1 MSLPAR
7 IGPYR
12 PTRHLGTGG
21 MGAVYYAPDPDGG
34 APLAVKVLHRDF
46 AADPAHRARFRR
58 ETAMLRKVTG
68 PYLVPL
74 IDADPDAPLPW
85 LATAYVRGDTLH
97 QHVRD
102 SGAMGPDNLLT
113 FAAAVA
119 HALACIHGAGVAH
132 RDLKPTNVLLAAD
145 GPRVVDFGIA
155 HHLDATAITATSVT
169 TGTPGW
175 MAPEQLTA
183 GTTLPACDIFAWG
196 LLVAYAAAA
205 THPFGTPT
213 GITHRIVSA
222 EPSLAGVP
230 DALLSLVRGALH
242 KEPEQRPSAA
252 ELAERTAA
260 VYGPTGTAVFPT
272 VSYTRSLERGT
283 GEADDAGTGRA
294 APLEGARWTVPLPAE
309 LPADQEEA
317 QRESA
322 KPTDGPTDGPTG
334 EPGKDSAEQTGTK
347 AATVRPAPAAPAGP
361 DAPETGTEATVRP
374 APPVPPVP
382 PAATPAPAPAPA
394 SAVAPGSSPVRR
406 RARRRVVYALTAAA
420 VLGVA
425 AAGIA
430 AGMAAG
436 DQEDGASGRPSSA
449 ATTARPQ
456 QSVAAPAPPT
466 ATPSAD
472 ASPVAEEAAVE
483 EKPEPLAL
491 FGGLRV
497 TVSAGSGLAVR
508 ASDADTDSGTGWDT
522 TTGDEETTVATSADF
537 DLHGDPETGV
547 RVLYAPALTLDQI
560 REGQTDS
567 GAMWSTESEDGVTS
581 ADESVTAVKDLPLTG
596 IGGRKAKSWTFGTD
610 VLPDYD
616 GSRKK
621 SHRVWWLP
629 YSKYLVYTYGTHDK
643 AADAAVDELIE
654 GIRFEHT
661 QMPRDCADA
670 VVALDK
676 AARSGEQ
683 ADDHGALANCQDAA
697 VNGAD
702 QLDPGTVDTGSEAAC
717 VALAVAYSSG
727 ADFTYDEAKAYKELR
742 PSCDVPG
749 AVARPRLPDYL
760 GL

>member
-1 MSLPAR
+1 MPVSLPAR

-34 APLAVKVLHRDF
+34 APLAVKVLHQDF
-46 AADPAHRARFRR
+46 ALDPAHRARFRR

-74 IDADPDAPLPW
+74 VDADPDAQLPW

-97 QHVRD
+97 QYVRD
-102 SGAMGPDNLLT
+102 SGAMGADNLLT

-175 MAPEQLTA
+175 MAPEQLTE
-183 GTTLPACDIFAWG
+183 GTTLPAGDIFAWG

-222 EPSLAGVP
+222 EPSLTGVP
-230 DALLSLVRGALH
+230 DTLLSLVREALH
-242 KEPEQRPSAA
+242 KEPQRRPSAA
-252 ELAERTAA
+252 ELAERTATA
-260 VYGPTGTAVFPT
+260 YGPTGTAVFPT
-272 VSYTRSLERGT
+272 VAYTRSLERGT
-283 GEADDAGTGRA
+283 GEADDVGTGSA
-294 APLEGARWTVPLPAE
+294 APLEGARWTVPLPADFA
-309 LPADQEEA
+309 ADQEEA
-317 QRESA
+317 PRESP
-322 KPTDGPTDGPTG
+322 KPTEEPTEEPAVEPGTASMEPTG
-334 EPGKDSAEQTGTK
+334 TET
-347 AATVRPAPAAPAGP
+347 TVRPAP
-361 DAPETGTEATVRP
+361 R
-374 APPVPPVP
+374 VPPVP
-382 PAATPAPAPAPA
+382 PAPTPTPTPA
-394 SAVAPGSSPVRR
+394 SAVAPDPSPVRR
-406 RARRRVVYALTAAA
+406 RARRRVVVYALTAVA
-420 VLGVA
+420 VLGAA

-430 AGMAAG
+430 AGMTTG
-436 DQEDGASGRPSSA
+436 DQEEGASGRPSSA
-449 ATTARPQ
+449 VTTAGPR
-456 QSVAAPAPPT
+456 QSVAAPAPST
-466 ATPSAD
+466 ATPSAS

-491 FGGLRV
+491 FGGLRI
-497 TVSAGSGLAVR
+497 TVPAGSGLAVR
-508 ASDADTDSGTGWDT
+508 ASDADTDSGTGWDAT
-522 TTGDEETTVATSADF
+522 TDDEEAAVATSAYF

-581 ADESVTAVKDLPLTG
+581 ADESVIAVKDLPLTG

-643 AADAAVDELIE
+643 AADAMVDDLIE
-654 GIRFEHT
+654 GIRFERT

-676 AARSGEQ
+676 AAKSGEQ
-683 ADDHGALANCQDAA
+683 ADDHGALVNCQDAA

-727 ADFTYDEAKAYKELR
+727 ADLTYDEAKAYKELR